1 VHCDIVVRIVK
12 TGGLGKVALYE
23 NFTWSLSNAV
33 HCMGQNIKITCGVCV
48 CARELGVEYLENVKK

>member
-1 VHCDIVVRIVK
+1 MHCDIVVRIVK

-48 CARELGVEYLENVKK
+48 RTGIGCRISRKR